1 MNKYKKIVSLSIIL
15 LIIVGFIGYKVY
27 EKFQI
32 IECSTVKNCKTC
44 AKSFGC
50 LWCKTSKKCI
60 SDLSKNLLC
69 FRESTV
75 ADPFGCDIDSV
86 EDISGSNLNSP
97 LFGGSCSANKDC
109 STCLR
114 SPDCF
119 WCNNSQQCA
128 GSVELYAKCK
138 DDINIFNSSNQCST
152 AKNNLPESTVE
163 FNPNDSIL
171 PKQGLLRNTD
181 GSLTNS
187 SLKIIFDS
195 IAAKGTPIEDPAS
208 KERVLSTIN
217 QEINF
222 HKNKF
227 KSSIS
232 SYIGNT
238 IDYVND
244 PKSLEEAK
252 NTEKTLQD
260 LRDISRYINEYSISF
275 LQDSR
280 PKFSSKD
287 TMDQLEEGIEMFTT
301 YGNQNVE
308 KFVNTYIEK
317 DDNDYIKEKNK
328 IVARNLELFWLG
340 SIVALGT
347 LYYFMKI

>member
-1 MNKYKKIVSLSIIL
+1 MRKYNIISLSIL
-15 LIIVGFIGYKVY
+15 LIIIVGFITYKIY

-44 AKSFGC
+44 SKSFGC

-60 SDLSKNLLC
+60 SDLSKNTLC

-75 ADPFGCDIDSV
+75 SDPFGCDIDSV
-86 EDISGSNLNSP
+86 EDVSGANLNSP
-97 LFGGSCSANKDC
+97 LFGGKCSNNKDC
-109 STCLR
+109 LTCLR

-119 WCNNSQQCA
+119 WCNDSQKCA
-128 GSVELYAKCK
+128 GSVELYAQCK
-138 DDINIFNSSNQCST
+138 NDVTIYNSTNQCS
-152 AKNNLPESTVE
+152 ASKNNLPESTVE
-163 FNPNDSIL
+163 FNPNDSVL
-171 PKQGLLRNTD
+171 PKQGMLRNTD
-181 GSLTNS
+181 GSLTNN

-195 IAAKGTPIEDPAS
+195 IAAKGIPIEDSNS
-208 KERVLSTIN
+208 KDKVLNTIN

-227 KSSIS
+227 KSSIN
-232 SYIGNT
+232 SYVSNT

-252 NTEKTLQD
+252 NTERTLQD

-280 PKFSSKD
+280 PQFSSKD
-287 TMDQLEEGIEMFTT
+287 TMEQIEEKGGMFTF
-301 YGNQNVE
+301 YGNPNLE
-308 KFVNTYIEK
+308 KFIDTYVEK
-317 DDNDYIKEKNK
+317 DDNEYVIQKNNMVK
-328 IVARNLELFWLG
+328 RNLELFWFAN
-340 SIVALGT
+340 IVALGT